1 MSHKKIEVVTIYT
14 QDNITLTS
22 LIQEWIYEKYQIGR
36 LEDDNS
42 KF

>member
-1 MSHKKIEVVTIYT
+1 MVEKKLKVVTIYT
-14 QDNITLTS
+14 EDDITLTS
-22 LIQEWIYEKYQIGR
+22 LIQEWIDENYQIGR